1 MLTGAAHPDAQ
12 GLLDDTP
19 LTNTRA
25 TALVFVP
32 AELPSWAKHC
42 PGAIV
47 ISVVGA
53 TELIEDRLVLDL
65 DTVLHAHE
73 HRRTPSG
80 GGPDP
85 IHTAPGT
92 RWAQVCITVTDHQAA
107 VVEVPG
113 ARHERSPASMGLG
126 DRRQDG
132 GASRLWGLLCI
143 LARQGGVLDHSI
155 PAAIQGKQRKYVSRL
170 RLALSSFLPGLDG
183 DPLPYDDVDH
193 CYRTA
198 FRITLAE

>member
-1 MLTGAAHPDAQ
+1 
-12 GLLDDTP
+12 
-19 LTNTRA
+19 
-25 TALVFVP
+25 
-32 AELPSWAKHC
+32 
-42 PGAIV
+42 
-47 ISVVGA
+47 
-53 TELIEDRLVLDL
+53 
-65 DTVLHAHE
+65 
-73 HRRTPSG
+73 
-80 GGPDP
+80 
-85 IHTAPGT
+85 
-92 RWAQVCITVTDHQAA
+92 
-107 VVEVPG
+107 
-113 ARHERSPASMGLG
+113 MGLG